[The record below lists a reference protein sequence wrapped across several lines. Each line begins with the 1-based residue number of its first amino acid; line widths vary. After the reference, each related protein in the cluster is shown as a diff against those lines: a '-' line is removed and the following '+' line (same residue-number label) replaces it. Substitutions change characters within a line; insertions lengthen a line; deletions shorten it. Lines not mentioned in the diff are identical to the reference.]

1 MVSDVRNMD
10 CMEFM
15 KQFPDKFF
23 DLALAIGTKKQFSQS
38 ICQDTI
44 SNVLERKML

>member
-15 KQFPDKFF
+15 KQFPDKPGAFK
-23 DLALAIGTKKQFSQS
+23 G
-38 ICQDTI
+38 
-44 SNVLERKML
+44 NVIID